1 MQLHAKVTSD
11 GPDVLLVHGVTD
23 NLHTWDRITP
33 ALATRARVHA
43 VDLPGHGGSPIPDR
57 PLRMAEMA
65 RALSGYL
72 DEAGI
77 TRCVV
82 VGNSVGGGVS
92 LMLAASEPDRVRGVV
107 TLGSVGLPSRFPIHL
122 RLLDLWGT
130 AELMRLVAPF
140 PRLARSFMRFM
151 FHRDYAIPRA
161 QVEGYFSGWRARE
174 RPRYIRRQMRA
185 LDVAEPAPLLGGIR
199 AHVHLVHGD
208 SDIVVPPRIGR
219 ELAAAIPNAELTVLE
234 RTGHAP
240 QNERP
245 DATAAIIHGMLDAA
259 SLGFGFPVRAPSV

>member
-1 MQLHAKVTSD
+1 MQLHAKVTSN

-65 RALSGYL
+65 RALSDYL
-72 DEAGI
+72 DEADI

-107 TLGSVGLPSRFPIHL
+107 TLGSVGLPSS
-122 RLLDLWGT
+122 GAGSAT
-130 AELMRLVAPF
+130 SS
-140 PRLARSFMRFM
+140 ARIWRRMYRGRS
-151 FHRDYAIPRA
+151 
-161 QVEGYFSGWRARE
+161 RARQPE
-174 RPRYIRRQMRA
+174 KYPSTCAR
-185 LDVAEPAPLLGGIR
+185 
-199 AHVHLVHGD
+199 
-208 SDIVVPPRIGR
+208 
-219 ELAAAIPNAELTVLE
+219 
-234 RTGHAP
+234 
-240 QNERP
+240 
-245 DATAAIIHGMLDAA
+245 GMA
-259 SLGFGFPVRAPSV
+259 